1 MSKTKTGTIKLSP
14 LSVLH
19 ARLCFRYREFDYPV
33 YAGLVAEITSIFGAM
48 PESIQKELVESGFLT
63 DKEEVSK

>member
-1 MSKTKTGTIKLSP
+1 MSKTRTIKLGP
-14 LSVLH
+14 LDVLH

-33 YAGLVAEITSIFGAM
+33 YKALVDEITSIFGAM
-48 PESIQKELVESGFLT
+48 PESIQKELVEGGFLT